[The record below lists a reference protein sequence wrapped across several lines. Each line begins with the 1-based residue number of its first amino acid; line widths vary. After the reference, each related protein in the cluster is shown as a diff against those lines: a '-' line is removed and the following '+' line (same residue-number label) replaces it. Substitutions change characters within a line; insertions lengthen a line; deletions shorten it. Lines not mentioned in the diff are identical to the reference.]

1 LKSGKWLVC
10 PNNKKTTAEEEKPKR
25 RKKGAPAEE
34 EPKVQCSYQEL
45 IEPPQPEPQ
54 PTQPATA

>member
-1 LKSGKWLVC
+1 LVC

-25 RKKGAPAEE
+25 RKKAAAAEE
-34 EPKVQCSYQEL
+34 EPAVQCSYQEL

-54 PTQPATA
+54 PAEPVTA